1 MKNQRIWAVIG
12 LILIF
17 ASIICMMGS
26 MFIPAMKDVLLN
38 VSFVGFVG
46 AAGVLLA
53 LTILRKKQQDADNK
67 DEE

>member
-12 LILIF
+12 LVLIF

-26 MFIPAMKDVLLN
+26 MFVPAAKDVLFN
-38 VSFVGFVG
+38 ISFVGFVG

-53 LTILRKKQQDADNK
+53 LTFIRKKQQEASAK
-67 DEE
+67 DED

>member
-12 LILIF
+12 LVLIV
-17 ASIICMMGS
+17 ASIVCMVAG
-26 MFIPAMKDVLLN
+26 MFVPAAKDILMQI
-38 VSFVGFVG
+38 SFIGFVG

-53 LTILRKKQQDADNK
+53 LSVIRKKQQEAENK

>member
-12 LILIF
+12 LVLIF

-26 MFIPAMKDVLLN
+26 MFVPAVKDVLLN
-38 VSFVGFVG
+38 ISFVGFVG

-53 LTILRKKQQDADNK
+53 LTFIRKKQQEASAK
-67 DEE
+67 DED